1 MKRAIIIMAKVPLV
15 GTVKTR
21 LQPFLTPD
29 KCAELATAFLQDAE
43 KKVKTVCENTILA
56 YSPADKINI
65 LENILQTK
73 NTYIAQ
79 TGENLGERMLTAFEF
94 AYAQNVDA
102 VVMIGTDSP
111 TFPPDFIRQAFEY
124 LETSSDLVLGR
135 SVDGGFYL
143 IGLRKLIPKLFE
155 NIAWST
161 SSVFEQTVTN
171 AEQLGLK
178 KMLLPE
184 AYDIDTP
191 ADLFI
196 LRDEIL
202 LNKEIQTRAPAT
214 YQWLFSNLELFDR
227 D

>member
-1 MKRAIIIMAKVPLV
+1 MAKVPLAE
-15 GTVKTR
+15 TVKTR

-29 KCAELATAFLQDAE
+29 ECAELATAFLQDAE
-43 KKVKTVCENTILA
+43 NKVKTVCENTILA
-56 YSPADKINI
+56 YSPADKLNI

-79 TGENLGERMLTAFEF
+79 TGKNLGERILNAFQF
-94 AYAQNVDA
+94 AFAQNADA

-124 LETSSDLVLGR
+124 LETSADLVLGR

-143 IGLRKLIPKLFE
+143 IGLRKFIPKLFE

-161 SSVFEQTVTN
+161 SLVFEQTMTN
-171 AEQLGLK
+171 AVGLGLK

-184 AYDIDTP
+184 WYDIDKP
-191 ADLFI
+191 ADVLV

-202 LNKEIQTRAPAT
+202 ADKEIQMRAPAT
-214 YQWLFSNLELFDR
+214 YQWLLSNLELFD
-227 D
+227 